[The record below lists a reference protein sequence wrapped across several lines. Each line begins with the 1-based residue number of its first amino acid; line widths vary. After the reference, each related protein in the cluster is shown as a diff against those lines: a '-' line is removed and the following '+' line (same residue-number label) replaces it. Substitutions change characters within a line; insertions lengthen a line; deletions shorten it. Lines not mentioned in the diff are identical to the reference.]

1 MIDFHSHILPGIDDG
16 SKSVC
21 ESIKLL
27 EMLKEQG
34 ITKVVATPHF
44 YANQNPV
51 SEFMKKRKSAYE
63 TLAAEIAD
71 GLPHIILGAEVKY
84 YEGISRLDNLD
95 DLCIGDSKLLLLE
108 MPMKR
113 WTEYTLRELSELN
126 SRGSFRIVLAHV
138 ERYLSFQ
145 PKLLIEDLTD
155 SGILMQSNADFFL
168 NLRSRF
174 KAIKMLRNG
183 QINFIGSDCHGVT
196 FRPPHIGDAYSLI
209 RRKFGD
215 GFVDSMYSNI
225 NSYLI

>member
-44 YANQNPV
+44 YANQNSV
-51 SEFMKKRKSAYE
+51 SEFLKKRNYAYE
-63 TLAAEIAD
+63 NLVSEFTENS
-71 GLPHIILGAEVKY
+71 PHIILGSEVKY
-84 YEGISRLDNLD
+84 YEGISRLANLG

-113 WTEYTLRELSELN
+113 WTEYILRELFELHAC
-126 SRGSFRIVLAHV
+126 GTFRIVLAHV

-145 PKLLIEDLTD
+145 PKSLIGELSD
-155 SGILMQSNADFFL
+155 SGILMQANADFFL
-168 NLRSRF
+168 DPRSRF

-183 QINFIGSDCHGVT
+183 LLNFIGSDCHGVT
-196 FRPPHIGDAYSLI
+196 FRPPHIGDAYYLL
-209 RRKFGD
+209 RRKFGEE
-215 GFVDSMYSNI
+215 FVDNMYSDI